1 MLRKKGKLTVFIV
14 GLGQIGASLGYDLMT
29 SRTIAGV
36 IGYDKNPAA
45 CNIARRKRAISD
57 IARSIAEG
65 IAASDII
72 ILATPI
78 QETIKLLPL
87 VCKTTISSQIVID
100 VSGTKSEISRK
111 LKTLNCRAAYFS
123 CHPIAGSE
131 MSGIVGARKG
141 MFKKATFVVVS
152 HNGFDRNL
160 LSTVTNLI
168 KSIGALPLTMDAKT
182 HDRIIALTSNLP
194 YVIALSLAELT
205 ASQSKKMPEVW
216 NLAGGGLRSAVRVAR
231 SSPELTFDMLSTNRA
246 NVASSIDLMIEQLAY
261 MQRLIFNGDD
271 LMLKRIIARA
281 NKVATK
287 VHNG

>member
-1 MLRKKGKLTVFIV
+1 MLDKGKLTVFIV

-29 SRTIAGV
+29 NRIIARV
-36 IGYDKNPAA
+36 IGYDKSPAV
-45 CNIARRKRAISD
+45 CNIARRKRAIGGT
-57 IARSIAEG
+57 ARSIAEG
-65 IAASDII
+65 IASSDII

-78 QETIKLLPL
+78 RETIKLLPL
-87 VCKTTISSQIVID
+87 VCKTVTSGKIVID
-100 VSGTKSEISRK
+100 VSGTKSEIFRK
-111 LKTLNCRAAYFS
+111 LKERNCRAPYFS

-131 MSGIVGARKG
+131 VSGIVGARRG
-141 MFKKATFVVVS
+141 LFKKATFVVVS
-152 HNGFDRNL
+152 HDGYNKNS

-205 ASQSKKMPEVW
+205 ASQSRKMPEVW
-216 NLAGGGLRSAVRVAR
+216 NLAGGGLRSAVRVAM

-246 NVASSIDLMIEQLAY
+246 NVASNIDLMIEQLKY
-261 MQRLIFNGDD
+261 MQRLILNGDD
-271 LMLKRIIARA
+271 LPLKRLIARA
-281 NKVATK
+281 NKVAAK